1 MPPEA
6 HSTNHYAIQ
15 SEPIEAFG
23 CKSGTAYLPFHVDSR
38 LDRRFES
45 AQDFPEPPPF
55 TNSHNQ
61 STYQSLP
68 PHGGDSW
75 TDGFFQ
81 LPPESDGF
89 FEELPEMFV
98 GMSTTI
104 SPQQSDRVLAGP
116 TGHINNTRSPFQ
128 VAAADTM
135 SQVPR
140 NAQYNPYAGLQ
151 SGYKHGDPS
160 RGSFSG
166 YENFESLFGQSAINY
181 DQNFVATQNNN
192 QFFPTPP
199 LSTYVPNFF
208 DNTNVS
214 SQAPH
219 HRNVQT
225 PRRLQFG
232 SDARFEGQS
241 FVAPPEQ
248 ETLETVEQRKM
259 DHLECLKPE
268 ESPASTHPSS
278 PTIQKKSRR
287 AGTYTTGYQEPLPP
301 IAQGIDQDETIAET
315 PEPKPRKR
323 RKTNPESDSDFEAS
337 RKPTRQASKRGKASF
352 AKKPPPSPA
361 KPSRENSV
369 TKAQPS
375 SAKPNRQ
382 HLTEDQKKTNH
393 IISEQKRR
401 DLIKQGYDGIRE
413 MVPALKDVKY
423 SKGAMLE
430 AAADWLEDIV
440 QCNRDL
446 KHQLASFNRR
456 STSGYG

>member
-1 MPPEA
+1 MPPET
-6 HSTNHYAIQ
+6 HSTNHYAIPP
-15 SEPIEAFG
+15 EPIEAFG
-23 CKSGTAYLPFHVDSR
+23 CKSSTAYLLLHIDSM

-55 TNSHNQ
+55 TNNHNH
-61 STYQSLP
+61 STYQTLE
-68 PHGGDSW
+68 PHGGDNW
-75 TDGFFQ
+75 IDGFLQ
-81 LPPESDGF
+81 LPPEPDGF

-98 GMSTTI
+98 GMSTTL
-104 SPQQSDRVLAGP
+104 SPQQSDRVLAGA
-116 TGHINNTRSPFQ
+116 TGYINGTGSPFQ
-128 VAAADTM
+128 VAAADTV

-140 NAQYNPYAGLQ
+140 NAQYDLYAGMQ
-151 SGYKHGDPS
+151 SGNKLGDPN

-166 YENFESLFGQSAINY
+166 YENFDPLFGQSSITYDHNY
-181 DQNFVATQNNN
+181 AVTQNNS

-208 DNTNVS
+208 DNTNFNA
-214 SQAPH
+214 QAPS
-219 HRNVQT
+219 HRNMQT

-248 ETLETVEQRKM
+248 ETPETVEKRKM
-259 DHLECLKPE
+259 NHLECLKPE
-268 ESPASTHPSS
+268 ASPASTHPSS
-278 PTIQKKSRR
+278 PAIQKKTRQ
-287 AGTYTTGYQEPLPP
+287 AGTYTPDYREALLPVR
-301 IAQGIDQDETIAET
+301 QDIDQDEAIAET
-315 PEPKPRKR
+315 PAPKPRKR
-323 RKTNPESDSDFEAS
+323 RKTNPDSDPDFEAS
-337 RKPTRQASKRGKASF
+337 RKPTRQGSKRGKSSS
-352 AKKPPPSPA
+352 AKKPPPPQA
-361 KPSRENSV
+361 KPSGEDS
-369 TKAQPS
+369 TSKSQTS

-382 HLTEDQKKTNH
+382 HLTDEQKKTNH

-440 QCNRDL
+440 QCNQDL
-446 KHQLASFNRR
+446 KNQLASMN
-456 STSGYG
+456 GP